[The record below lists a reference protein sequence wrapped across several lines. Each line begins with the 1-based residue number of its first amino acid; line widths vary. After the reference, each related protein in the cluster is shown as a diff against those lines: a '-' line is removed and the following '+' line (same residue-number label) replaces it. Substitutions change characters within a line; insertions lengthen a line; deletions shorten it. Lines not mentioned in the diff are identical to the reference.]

1 MDFDGKRCIV
11 TGAAMGIGR
20 AVAEELL
27 ERGARCIIADIN
39 WKVSDKQWK
48 LSCTENTFLISNQ
61 INYIQLQQHISR
73 MSDPV
78 NNVSI

>member
-1 MDFDGKRCIV
+1 MDFDEKCCIV

-48 LSCTENTFLISNQ
+48 LPCTENTFHINNQ
-61 INYIQLQQHISR
+61 RNYIQLQQHK
-73 MSDPV
+73 V
-78 NNVSI
+78 

>member
-27 ERGARCIIADIN
+27 ERGAKCIIADIN
-39 WKVSDKQWK
+39 WKVSDTQCNGNGHLQKYISTIK
-48 LSCTENTFLISNQ
+48 IIISGSNSILVGSLI
-61 INYIQLQQHISR
+61 R
-73 MSDPV
+73 PKM
-78 NNVSI
+78 

>member
-27 ERGARCIIADIN
+27 ERGAKCIIADIN
-39 WKVSDKQWK
+39 WKVRDTNSEYKHTQRHASLK
-48 LSCTENTFLISNQ
+48 LSDVTPRTFEHDDALPFQ
-61 INYIQLQQHISR
+61 IH
-73 MSDPV
+73 M
-78 NNVSI
+78 

>member
-1 MDFDGKRCIV
+1 MDFDGKCCIV

-27 ERGARCIIADIN
+27 GRGARCIIADIN

-48 LSCTENTFLISNQ
+48 LPCTENTFHYNDQ
-61 INYIQLQQHISR
+61 NNYIQQYLNRMIIS
-73 MSDPV
+73 
-78 NNVSI
+78 NNI

>member
-1 MDFDGKRCIV
+1 MDFDGKCCIV

-39 WKVSDKQWK
+39 WKVSDK
-48 LSCTENTFLISNQ
+48 LPCTENTFHYNDQ
-61 INYIQLQQHISR
+61 NNYIQQYLNRI
-73 MSDPV
+73 SDPV
-78 NNVSI
+78 NNVTI